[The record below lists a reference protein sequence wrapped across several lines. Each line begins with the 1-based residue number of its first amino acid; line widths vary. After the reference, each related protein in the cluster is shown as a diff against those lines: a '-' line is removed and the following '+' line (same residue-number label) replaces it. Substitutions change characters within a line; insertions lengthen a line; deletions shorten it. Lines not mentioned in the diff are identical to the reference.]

1 MLFSS
6 ITFLYYFLPIT
17 LLVYFVVPQR
27 YKNVVLL
34 IASFFFYFWGEPK
47 YCILMAA
54 EILCGYIGGLQ
65 IAAFRRKE
73 KGTKAITVFWIG
85 IILALLGFFKYA
97 DFAIGTVNSLLGSE
111 ISLLRVALPI
121 GISFYSF
128 QIISYLA
135 DVCKGDVPAEWNLLD
150 FATYVS
156 MFPQLIAGPIVR
168 FSTVQK
174 ELKSRVINMEKISAG
189 IYRFVTGLV
198 KKVLIADVLG
208 AFILETEGIADENT
222 FFLWIVAIA
231 YALQIYYDFSGYSDM
246 AIGLGSMLGFY
257 FPENFDHPYS
267 AKSITEFWRR
277 WHMTL
282 GGWFRDYVYIPLG
295 GNRCSRLKFLRNVV
309 VVWFLSGLW
318 HGADWNFVCWGLYFG
333 VILIAEKIFLLKL
346 LGKIPGVLQR
356 IYTIALVV
364 ISFVIFRFD
373 DLSVAAVRLKGMLV
387 PNFSAITELTGY
399 QMRNYGFVLL
409 LAMVGAFPIRKK
421 ITEVLERKDAWIG
434 CKVIFMPLLMVAA
447 FVVVTAFL
455 IQSSVHP
462 FLYFRF

>member
-135 DVCKGDVPAEWNLLD
+135 DVCKGDVP
-150 FATYVS
+150 
-156 MFPQLIAGPIVR
+156 
-168 FSTVQK
+168 K
-174 ELKSRVINMEKISAG
+174 EKCTKE
-189 IYRFVTGLV
+189 
-198 KKVLIADVLG
+198 
-208 AFILETEGIADENT
+208 
-222 FFLWIVAIA
+222 
-231 YALQIYYDFSGYSDM
+231 
-246 AIGLGSMLGFY
+246 
-257 FPENFDHPYS
+257 
-267 AKSITEFWRR
+267 
-277 WHMTL
+277 
-282 GGWFRDYVYIPLG
+282 
-295 GNRCSRLKFLRNVV
+295 
-309 VVWFLSGLW
+309 
-318 HGADWNFVCWGLYFG
+318 
-333 VILIAEKIFLLKL
+333 
-346 LGKIPGVLQR
+346 
-356 IYTIALVV
+356 
-364 ISFVIFRFD
+364 
-373 DLSVAAVRLKGMLV
+373 
-387 PNFSAITELTGY
+387 
-399 QMRNYGFVLL
+399 
-409 LAMVGAFPIRKK
+409 
-421 ITEVLERKDAWIG
+421 
-434 CKVIFMPLLMVAA
+434 
-447 FVVVTAFL
+447 
-455 IQSSVHP
+455 
-462 FLYFRF
+462 